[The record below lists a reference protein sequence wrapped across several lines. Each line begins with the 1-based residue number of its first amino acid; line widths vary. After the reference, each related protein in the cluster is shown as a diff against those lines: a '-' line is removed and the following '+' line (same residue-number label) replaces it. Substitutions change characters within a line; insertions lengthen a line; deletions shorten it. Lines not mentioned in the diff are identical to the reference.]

1 MVRWA
6 RRMLRREWRSQALV
20 TSLLLVAVAVTV
32 CGGSMLYNAPSPV
45 DPTFGTADNVY
56 VIKGPPQAMDA
67 DIAAL
72 RKAYGR
78 IDTIGHTPEKAPG
91 LARPIDYRAQSLG
104 GTYTKDL
111 LAIHRGRYPSGSHEA
126 AVTTGVAQLLGLHL
140 GGSVTLDGHAR
151 KIVGIAENPSDL
163 TDDFV
168 LVAPSAGPPPQTVS
182 VFLVHRGQSV
192 HLTTVSN
199 RLGHGS
205 DPTDVVVATLIL
217 AGSTILLLLVA
228 FVAAAGFAV
237 LAHRRLRQLGMLAAI
252 GATARQVR
260 LVMTATGL
268 LVGAIGAG
276 FGVALG
282 LLLWVPA
289 AGWVEST
296 AQHRV
301 ERLHV
306 PWLLLAG
313 VVALAVLMSTAA
325 AWWPSRA
332 VSRLPV
338 TLALSG
344 RPPARP
350 STRRPAVLAALFLVA
365 GVGCLAVAGKKHPP
379 LVIVGMVITALAILF
394 AAPLAVRLL
403 AAVASRAPLAVR
415 LALRDLSRHQARSGA
430 AVAALS
436 LALGIPVAIVLVTT
450 SVQATPANGNLSDR
464 QLLVR
469 LTQPD
474 QPASLVPVRTPAQ
487 LGTLAAQVDRIAAGF
502 RHPTVL
508 PVDMAYDPTVPQ
520 RDPDK
525 RETQQVG
532 LPAGGHRYNG
542 LDVYVA
548 TPELLR
554 LVGADP
560 TGIPP
565 STDVVTS
572 EANAVVGWVPPSAA
586 DASRT
591 KPVFEP
597 WPTTQAGHPHYTSLP
612 NTFLTAGALARHH
625 LVRIR
630 AGWLIVSAKPLT
642 DAELAAARRIAVEAG
657 LTIESRDGQTGIQ
670 TARASATA
678 AGLLLALAVLAMT
691 VGLIRSEAAADLRTL
706 TATGATGRIRRSL
719 TAATAGGL
727 ALLGAVLGT
736 AGAGLGLAAVYRHDL
751 DVFGRVPLVYPLIFL
766 IGVPLAAAAGGWLLA
781 GKEPGALARRASD

>member
-6 RRMLRREWRSQALV
+6 VRMLRREWRSQVLV
-20 TSLLLVAVAVTV
+20 TSLLLVAVTVTV
-32 CGGSMLYNAPSPV
+32 CGGSMLYNAPPPV
-45 DPTFGTADNVY
+45 DPMFGTAENVY
-56 VIKGPPQAMDA
+56 TLQGSPQAMDA
-67 DIAAL
+67 DVAAL
-72 RKAYGR
+72 REAYR
-78 IDTIGHTPEKAPG
+78 TIDAIGHTPEKAPG
-91 LARPIDYRAQSLG
+91 LALSIDYRAQSLG

-111 LAIHRGRYPSGSHEA
+111 LAIHRGRYPSGSDEA
-126 AVTTGVAQLLGLHL
+126 AVTSGIAQLLGLHL
-140 GGSVTLDGHAR
+140 GGSVAFDGHAR
-151 KIVGIAENPSDL
+151 KIVGVAENPSDL

-168 LVAPSAGPPPQTVS
+168 LVAPAGAPPPRTVS
-182 VFLVHRGQSV
+182 VFLVHRGQSAQ
-192 HLTTVSN
+192 LTTVSN
-199 RLGHGS
+199 RLGHGTNT
-205 DPTDVVVATLIL
+205 DDVVVATLIL

-268 LVGAIGAG
+268 LVGAVGAAL
-276 FGVALG
+276 GVILG

-296 AQHRV
+296 VRHRV
-301 ERLHV
+301 ERGHV
-306 PWLLLAG
+306 PWLLIA
-313 VVALAVLMSTAA
+313 VVAVLAVLMSAAA
-325 AWWPSRA
+325 AWWPSRS

-338 TLALSG
+338 TSALSG
-344 RPPARP
+344 RPPARS
-350 STRRPAVLAALFLVA
+350 STRRPAVLAALLLIA

-379 LVIVGMVITALAILF
+379 LVIVGMVVMALAILF

-403 AAVASRAPLAVR
+403 AAAASRAPLAVR

-450 SVQATPANGNLSDR
+450 SIQATPATGNLSDR

-469 LTQPD
+469 MTPPD
-474 QPASLVPVRTPAQ
+474 QPPSAIPVRTDAQ
-487 LGTLAAQVDRIAAGF
+487 LRELATQIDRMAAGF
-502 RHPTVL
+502 PQAVVAPL
-508 PVDMAYDPTVPQ
+508 DMAYDPTTQNAGSDTLRAQLLGV
-520 RDPDK
+520 
-525 RETQQVG
+525 REGARSYDGVE
-532 LPAGGHRYNG
+532 A
-542 LDVYVA
+542 YVA

-554 LVGADP
+554 LAGADP
-560 TGIPP
+560 AVNPP
-565 STDVVTS
+565 STDVLTS
-572 EANAVVGWVPPSAA
+572 ETKDVYGWVDPAA
-586 DASRT
+586 GGD
-591 KPVFEP
+591 KPVFVR
-597 WPTTQAGHPHYTSLP
+597 WPSAHLRGSQYTSVP
-612 NTFLTAGALARHH
+612 STFLTTGALTRRH
-625 LVRIR
+625 LIR
-630 AGWLIVSAKPLT
+630 ARIGWLIESAKPLT
-642 DAELAAARRIAVEAG
+642 DPQLAAARRIAVGAG
-657 LTIESRDGQTGIQ
+657 LTIESRDGQQGIQ

-706 TATGATGRIRRSL
+706 TATGATGRIRRAL

-736 AGAGLGLAAVYRHDL
+736 LGSGLGLAAVYRHDL
-751 DVFGRVPLVYPLIFL
+751 DVFGRVPLIYPLLFL

-781 GKEPGALARRASD
+781 GTEPGALTGRTAD

>member
-1 MVRWA
+1 
-6 RRMLRREWRSQALV
+6 MLRREWRSQALV

-32 CGGSMLYNAPSPV
+32 CGGSMLYNAPPPV
-45 DPTFGTADNVY
+45 DPTFGTADNVF
-56 VIKGPPQAMDA
+56 VLKGPAQAMDA
-67 DIAAL
+67 DVAAL
-72 RKAYGR
+72 RKAYGT
-78 IDTIGHTPEKAPG
+78 IDAVGHTPEQAPG
-91 LARPIDYRAQSLG
+91 LARSIDYRAESLG
-104 GTYTKDL
+104 GAYTKDL
-111 LAIHRGRYPSGSHEA
+111 LAIHRGRYPAGPNEA
-126 AVTTGVAQLLGLHL
+126 AVTSGIAQLLGLRL
-140 GGSVTLDGHAR
+140 GGSVNLDGHAR

-163 TDDFV
+163 SDDFV

-182 VFLVHRGQSV
+182 VFLVHTGQSAHV
-192 HLTTVSN
+192 TTASN
-199 RLGHGS
+199 RLGRGA
-205 DPTDVVVATLIL
+205 DKGDLVVTTLIL

-252 GATARQVR
+252 GATSRQVR

-268 LVGAIGAG
+268 LVGVIGAG
-276 FGVALG
+276 LGSILG

-296 AQHRV
+296 TRHRV
-301 ERLHV
+301 DRLHI
-306 PWLLLAG
+306 PWLLLA
-313 VVALAVLMSTAA
+313 VVLALAVLMSTAA

-350 STRRPAVLAALFLVA
+350 STRRPAVLAAIFLVA

-379 LVIVGMVITALAILF
+379 LVIVGIVITALAILF

-450 SVQATPANGNLSDR
+450 SIQATPANGNLNDR

-487 LGTLAAQVDRIAAGF
+487 LASLTAQVDRIAAGF
-502 RHPTVL
+502 QHPTVL
-508 PVDMAYDPTVPQ
+508 PLDMAYDPTVPQ

-532 LPAGGHRYNG
+532 VPVGEHEFDG
-542 LDVYVA
+542 LDAYVA

-572 EANAVVGWVPPSAA
+572 EGKAVVGWVTPSAA

-597 WPTTQAGHPHYTSLP
+597 WPTTQVRGTRYESLP
-612 NTFLTAGALARHH
+612 NTLLTGGALARHH
-625 LVRIR
+625 LVRMR

-642 DAELAAARRIAVEAG
+642 ATQLAAARRIAVGAG
-657 LTIESRDGQTGIQ
+657 LTIESRDGQTSIQ
-670 TARASATA
+670 TVRASATG

-706 TATGATGRIRRSL
+706 TATGATARIRRSL

-766 IGVPLAAAAGGWLLA
+766 VGVPLAAAAGGWLLA
-781 GKEPGALARRASD
+781 GKEPGALGRRTAD